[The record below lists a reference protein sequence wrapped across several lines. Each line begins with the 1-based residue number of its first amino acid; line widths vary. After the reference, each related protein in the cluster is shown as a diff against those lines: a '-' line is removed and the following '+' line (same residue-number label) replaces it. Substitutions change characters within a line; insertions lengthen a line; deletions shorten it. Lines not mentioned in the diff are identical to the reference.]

1 MEIPLNAMDG
11 DDDGNASPVPPVFT
25 LPMRAP
31 TSLSSLLSSSSDH
44 DVAPITVPPPDPNP
58 PSRLHR
64 AGLSNLMNSPMDDD
78 MSPAMRHHDDAI
90 NNQVHVQVVNAAP
103 QVAVV
108 SEPQTVEEPQS
119 MDVDESERV
128 AVVNDPISPQSTSDS
143 PVPTRQHKQSMI
155 EINIQSVVLSDDDL
169 ERVKLEFQ
177 SAVQKYLAAEAKGGA
192 PAAKRH
198 KKSKQQRKSKALS
211 YTMEESI
218 AEIQKCIRLLQ
229 EKIDSQFTSLRV
241 LTEVVQFCLA
251 FCGIL
256 NEKDPIEKILV
267 MNSAQTTTTAS
278 SSTTASE
285 SSAPTLDFE
294 ATLAALMHK
303 PLHSQLLS
311 VIRRA
316 IMSCHDEQDATK
328 LMAQVLE
335 WCQSAAVPSH
345 WMWTLACVGQLNSFA
360 MVEFL
365 AHEILFTQFDNDVA
379 RAITIPV
386 VEYLI
391 SKNPAQLVDIVRD
404 LLVEAATDDV
414 LEIRGRSVAWVLH
427 QLVTVATEYPVFLR
441 ACDDSLQFVITKDL
455 VCALSAKIS
464 SYPLQLTTQAQ
475 NEGSTWSA
483 KLLRLLEQRSNELP
497 YSGFQ
502 LILLLQELTAT
513 ATTAYPRLADAASAF
528 HTQVVEWASDEES
541 HVFVKGIYRFLP
553 FICRSAL
560 CALRASNV
568 DANDPSQQRFDKWRH
583 WLELLAKFVSV
594 KDVTKH
600 LIDADLMLCENTDDA
615 SLSAGATCERRDRA
629 FCELLSSILTP
640 LSAGYVVFVK
650 EMMTSC
656 NYSLVPDARH
666 TRRILGILHT
676 LLQGNERGGHESQD
690 LPIQLLVA
698 ASDLSLAAAIDPLV
712 QAESWTH
719 NWQRFVLWKGAQG
732 ADFWEGFLDLSCS
745 RDPKVA
751 SRALALL
758 SQSPFRSL
766 EDPMW
771 QYRCLRKLTTVFFHL
786 LRQYRAEI
794 VSSKNS
800 SSQVVLFEM
809 QSRLETLKVTMFRL
823 LALDGGVAHY
833 PSSVYSTFASLWI
846 DALFSTTSATSIPTH
861 FPNRVNFSHNDE
873 ELPIDEDGGR
883 VVIRLERTIS
893 SKCTNLQSS
902 KVIVTQFPETLV
914 YRKTLDASWERE
926 MDAAHTCSMYATDLL
941 FQLLSTT
948 VPTMAGRSASAVG
961 RRPSPNGDPDSD
973 QCERKLKAVVDLLLE
988 RAIPCCGIPSDDIY
1002 KETLPNR
1009 SSFDM
1014 DLRIEQWLN
1023 HFPAFL
1029 PLLRAAITTSA
1040 TIHSSQSLRL
1050 VPLIKSAL
1058 IVLLGHWNSVKGGDL
1073 GVENMDVPPYMRNR
1087 NQLALTCALVEILRL
1102 TGWIP
1107 PQLGKAAEL
1116 LPLTSPADIRG
1127 ILFSCWFYLSDRP
1140 PSAETAMGPTP
1151 GSSTTASPISA
1162 TSSPAVSGG
1171 GSGTNPHANVP
1182 LEFYLIPLRKALHN
1196 NIRKIGSKYPLYMC

>member
-1 MEIPLNAMDG
+1 MDG
-11 DDDGNASPVPPVFT
+11 DDDGNASPAPPAFT

-31 TSLSSLLSSSSDH
+31 TSLSSLLSSSDH
-44 DVAPITVPPPDPNP
+44 DDVPAPQRDVVPITVPPPNPNP

-78 MSPAMRHHDDAI
+78 MSPAVRRHGDAV
-90 NNQVHVQVVNAAP
+90 NSQPHVQVVNAVP
-103 QVAVV
+103 QVVV
-108 SEPQTVEEPQS
+108 VVEPQAAEEPPS
-119 MDVDESERV
+119 MDVDEVGRD
-128 AVVNDPISPQSTSDS
+128 AVVADPISPQSTSDS
-143 PVPTRQHKQSMI
+143 PILTRQHKQSMV
-155 EINIQSVVLSDDDL
+155 EINTQSVVLSDDDL
-169 ERVKLEFQ
+169 ERVKVEFQ
-177 SAVQKYLAAEAKGGA
+177 SAVQKYLVAEAKGDA

-211 YTMEESI
+211 HTMEESI
-218 AEIQKCIRLLQ
+218 AEIQKCIHLLQ
-229 EKIDSQFTSLRV
+229 EKIDAQFTSLRV
-241 LTEVVQFCLA
+241 LTEVVQFCLG

-256 NEKDPIEKILV
+256 NEKDPIEKLLI
-267 MNSAQTTTTAS
+267 MKP
-278 SSTTASE
+278 
-285 SSAPTLDFE
+285 APTLDFE
-294 ATLAALMHK
+294 ATLAALAQK
-303 PLHSQLLS
+303 PLYSQLLS

-316 IMSCHDEQDATK
+316 LMSCHDEQDASK
-328 LMAQVLE
+328 LMTQVLE
-335 WCQSAAVPSH
+335 WCQAAAVPSH
-345 WMWTLACVGQLNSFA
+345 WMWTLVCVGQLNSYA
-360 MVEFL
+360 MAEFL
-365 AHEILFTQFDNDVA
+365 VHEMVFTQFDNDAA
-379 RAITIPV
+379 RAATIPV
-386 VEYLI
+386 VEYLV
-391 SKNPAQLVDIVRD
+391 SKNPAQLVDIVRH
-404 LLVEAATDDV
+404 LLEEAANDDV
-414 LEIRGRSVAWVLH
+414 LEIRGRPVAWVVH

-441 ACDDSLQFVITKDL
+441 ACDDSLQFVITRDL
-455 VCALSAKIS
+455 VCALWANIS
-464 SYPLQLTTQAQ
+464 SYPLEMATQAQ

-483 KLLRLLEQRSNELP
+483 KFLRLLEKRSNELP

-502 LILLLQELTAT
+502 LIVLLQELA
-513 ATTAYPRLADAASAF
+513 ATTTVAPQLADAASAF
-528 HTQVVEWASDEES
+528 HAQVVKWASDEES

-553 FICRSAL
+553 FICQSAL
-560 CALRASNV
+560 RGLRASNGG
-568 DANDPSQQRFDKWRH
+568 ANDPSQQRFDQWRH
-583 WLELLAKFVSV
+583 WLELLAKFVSA

-600 LIDADLMLCENTDDA
+600 LIDADLMLCENADD
-615 SLSAGATCERRDRA
+615 SSSSAVAISELRGRA
-629 FCELLSSILTP
+629 LCGLLSSILTP
-640 LSAGYVVFVK
+640 LSVDYAAFVK
-650 EMMTSC
+650 EMMASC
-656 NYSLVPDARH
+656 NHSLVPDARQ
-666 TRRILGILHT
+666 TRRVLEILHT
-676 LLQGNERGGHESQD
+676 LLHGNERGVHESQG
-690 LPIQLLVA
+690 LPIQLLVT
-698 ASDLSLAAAIDPLV
+698 ASDLSLSAAIDPLV

-719 NWQRFVLWKGAQG
+719 SWQQFMLWKDAQG

-745 RDPKVA
+745 RDNRVA

-758 SQSPFRSL
+758 SQTPFRSL
-766 EDPMW
+766 EDPIW

-800 SSQVVLFEM
+800 PSQVVHFEM

-873 ELPIDEDGGR
+873 ELPIDADGGR
-883 VVIRLERTIS
+883 VVIRSERTIS

-948 VPTMAGRSASAVG
+948 VPTMAGRSASGVG
-961 RRPSPNGDPDSD
+961 RRTLPSGDPDSD

-1040 TIHSSQSLRL
+1040 TIHSTQSLRL

-1127 ILFSCWFYLSDRP
+1127 ILFSCWFYLSDHP
-1140 PSAETAMGPTP
+1140 PSAESTTVGPTP
-1151 GSSTTASPISA
+1151 ASSTTASPISA
-1162 TSSPAVSGG
+1162 TPSPAVSSG
-1171 GSGTNPHANVP
+1171 GSGANPHANVP
-1182 LEFYLIPLRKALHN
+1182 LEFYLIPLRKALRN